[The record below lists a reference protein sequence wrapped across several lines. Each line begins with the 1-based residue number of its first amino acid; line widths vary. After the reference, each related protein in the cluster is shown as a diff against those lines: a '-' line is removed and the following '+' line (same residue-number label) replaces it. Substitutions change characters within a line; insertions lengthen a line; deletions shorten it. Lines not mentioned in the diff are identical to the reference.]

1 MLPNDKTDRGVQLV
15 QAANPLPITH
25 AGAFCPQGGL
35 IPDSSA
41 QFGEDIRCLLGK
53 RLRLA
58 VSILFGG
65 ALAFLIR
72 NLFWGPDHVLETHIL
87 VPQIMVTAVLGG
99 VTVLLVAKSCLS
111 VRILRF
117 CEFAVFGLPAVFFVW
132 VQFCVACDTAPQEI
146 AAAARAF
153 PAETTIRWIILM
165 NVYGVFIPNTWRRAA
180 IVVGSMSAVP
190 IVAAFGAITQQQAV
204 RNYLLDQ
211 GGLSSMGIWVGIA
224 AVTAIYGSH
233 RFGRLRREAFDAG
246 REGTYTLREKLG
258 SGGMGDVYLA
268 EHRLLKRACAIKLI
282 RSDKAGDP
290 HAIARFEGEVQ
301 ATAKLTH
308 PNTVEIYDYG
318 HTDDGTF
325 YYAMEF
331 LPGLNLQELV
341 ERYGQLP
348 PERVLFLLKQ
358 VCSALKEAHAHGLVH
373 RDIKP
378 GNIFAAERGGLYD
391 VAKLLDFGLVKSI
404 GVETSSMNLTIDGTI
419 VGSPLYAC
427 PEAAVGEPLDAR
439 SDIYSLGATAY
450 FLLTG
455 RPVFEGDRP
464 IKVLFAHAND
474 TPTPPSQVIPDV
486 TDDLESVVMKCL
498 EKKREDRFADVSQL
512 ESALNRCKPNS
523 PWTQTQATEWW
534 LQSSDSSEPKTDDPA
549 DAATVTMVAAADG

>member
-1 MLPNDKTDRGVQLV
+1 MLPNDKTGRGIQLMP
-15 QAANPLPITH
+15 AANPLPITH

-41 QFGEDIRCLLGK
+41 QFGEDIRCLLGQ

-65 ALAFLIR
+65 AVAFLIR
-72 NLFWGPDHVLETHIL
+72 NVFWGPDHVMETHIF
-87 VPQIMVTAVLGG
+87 VPQILLTAVLGG
-99 VTVLLVAKSCLS
+99 VTALLVAKSCLS
-111 VRILRF
+111 IRVLRF
-117 CEFAVFGLPAVFFVW
+117 CELAVFGLPAVFFVW

-190 IVAAFGAITQQQAV
+190 IVAAFGAMTQQQAV
-204 RNYLLDQ
+204 RDYLLEQ
-211 GGLSSMGIWVGIA
+211 GGLSSMGIWVGVA
-224 AVTAIYGSH
+224 AVTAVYGSH

-341 ERYGQLP
+341 ERYGPLP
-348 PERVLFLLKQ
+348 PGRALFLLKQ

-474 TPTPPSQVIPDV
+474 TPTPPSQVIPGV
-486 TDDLESVVMKCL
+486 ADDLESVVMKCL
-498 EKKREDRFADVSQL
+498 EKKREDRFADVTEL
-512 ESALNRCKPNS
+512 ESALNNCKPNS
-523 PWTQTQATEWW
+523 VWTQKQATEWW
-534 LQSSDSSEPKTDDPA
+534 LQSTDRSESKTDDPA
-549 DAATVTMVAAADG
+549 DVATVTMMAAADG